1 MKVTSKFF
9 VLCENYLVDEKQ
21 RPSIINMY
29 DSIFAPEFPATHQ
42 LLKYAGNIE
51 IQDAKSVNHIHIQL
65 KLEGPDKT
73 LVFESPVQE
82 AKIVPNMKDQ
92 IIGAVFDMQMVQFPS
107 AGRYTASLIV
117 NEKVLDTHHVQLRE
131 HLPPED

>member
-1 MKVTSKFF
+1 MKIQSKFF
-9 VLCENYLVDEKQ
+9 VLCENYMVDDKQ

-51 IQDAKSVNHIHIQL
+51 IKNPKTVNHVHLQL
-65 KLEGPDKT
+65 KLEGPDDD
-73 LVFESPVQE
+73 LVFESPVQD
-82 AKIVPNMKDQ
+82 AQIVPNLDDQ
-92 IIGAVFDMQMVQFPS
+92 IIGAVFDMQMVPFPK

-117 NEKVLDTHHVQLRE
+117 NNEVIDAHHVQLRE
-131 HLPPED
+131 HLPPEA